1 MLKRNP
7 RFASADERFR
17 FQEGLIASSSEDVDI
32 CDLLEAEGLGIDDLI
47 YRNSRTRSWKGRKP
61 RELESF
67 EKIADGVPLVSFFTG
82 CGGMDLGLEA
92 VGFEHVAAFEHNEIF
107 CRTLRKNRPSWR
119 VFGPPIHNGD
129 VSKVDEVADA
139 LAPLV
144 TTPFEGVFIGGPPC
158 QPFSIA
164 ANQRFARWGD
174 NFKRVGF
181 KHATNGN
188 LLFDFIALI
197 LDFRPKAFVI
207 ENVPGLRD
215 LDGGEQLSVA
225 IDQLTRVGY
234 RVAEPVVLD
243 AADHGIPQYRQRM
256 FVVGSRGQ
264 GAGSFTPPKKQ
275 EHIGASSVL
284 DDLPK
289 EGALNHETRRH
300 KVGSIARYMV
310 LDYGQ
315 RDQLGRVDRLTPDKP
330 SKTVIAGG
338 TNGGGR
344 SHLHPEIPR
353 TLSVRECARLQTF
366 PDGYAFVGPTA
377 RQFTQVGN
385 AVPPVLAA
393 QIATQLVKAYF

>member
-1 MLKRNP
+1 MLTRNP
-7 RFASADERFR
+7 KTTTAEERFR
-17 FQEGLIASSSEDVDI
+17 LQERLIAAAAEDSDI
-32 CDLLEAEGLGIDDLI
+32 CDVMEAEGLGIDDLV
-47 YRNSRTRSWKGRKP
+47 YENSGSRAWKGRKP
-61 RELESF
+61 RKLESF
-67 EKIADGVPLVSFFTG
+67 SKIAEGVPVASFFTG

-92 VGFEHVAAFEHNEIF
+92 VGFKHVAAFEHNEIF
-107 CRTLRKNRPSWR
+107 CRTLRKNRPGWK
-119 VFGPPIHNGD
+119 VFGPPFHNGD
-129 VSKVDEVADA
+129 VSKLDEVSEA
-139 LAPLV
+139 LSPLV
-144 TTPFEGVFIGGPPC
+144 TTPFEGVFVGGPPC

-181 KHATNGN
+181 SHATNGN
-188 LLFDFIALI
+188 LLFDFVDIVVA
-197 LDFRPKAFVI
+197 FMPKAFVI

-225 IDQLTRVGY
+225 IEKLTGAGY

-243 AADHGIPQYRQRM
+243 AADHGIPQFRQRM
-256 FVVGSRGQ
+256 FVVGSRGP
-264 GAGSFTPPKKQ
+264 GEFSPPEKQ
-275 EHIGASSVL
+275 AHFGASSVL
-284 DDLPK
+284 DELPK
-289 EGALNHETRRH
+289 ADALNHETRRH
-300 KVGSIARYMV
+300 KVGSIARYMA

-315 RDQLGRVDRLTPDKP
+315 RDHLGRVDRLTPDKP

-366 PDGYAFVGPTA
+366 PDKYAFVGPTA

-393 QIATQLVKAYF
+393 EVATRLVEAYF